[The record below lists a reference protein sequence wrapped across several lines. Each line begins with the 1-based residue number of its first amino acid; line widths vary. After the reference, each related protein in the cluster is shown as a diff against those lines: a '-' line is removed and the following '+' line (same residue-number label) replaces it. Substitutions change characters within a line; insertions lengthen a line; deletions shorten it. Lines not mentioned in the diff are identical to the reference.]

1 MTYPDGSPTPPG
13 QPGDPWPGVA
23 DLSLIGFDDLPSG
36 QERELDPFR
45 AVILEQVDHP
55 RVNLGSGPPG
65 RVD

>member
-1 MTYPDGSPTPPG
+1 
-13 QPGDPWPGVA
+13 VA